1 MASLRTGIPK
11 RHLPPRRR
19 VLPCVQIVQLVGN
32 NNAATVAA
40 IFNVFDEGGVDERI
54 VRAPSVSLP
63 WRNLR
68 TLAFPFAMCPVDVW
82 CAALAECPLIEN
94 CMVTV
99 SPPAGRLPGSAIRL
113 GYLES
118 LRLTTHNGAGD
129 VFLSSLVAPR
139 LKHCGLQGNIAMTA
153 LLNFQKRS
161 EFNLECLAM
170 LLRLPTNDICP
181 LLHGLPT
188 LQSLAL
194 MVASTEHFPD
204 DVWTRIALGELLPSL
219 RSLILTP
226 RVAQMPSLPGGGY
239 RDELGIMQDG
249 QGVKDRITL
258 EVVFVDVSPNDVS
271 ALKEGLGP
279 AGEVQCIG

>member
-19 VLPCVQIVQLVGN
+19 VLPCVQIVELVGN

-40 IFNVFDEGGVDERI
+40 IFNVIDEGGLDERI
-54 VRAPSVSLP
+54 VRAPK
-63 WRNLR
+63 
-68 TLAFPFAMCPVDVW
+68 
-82 CAALAECPLIEN
+82 
-94 CMVTV
+94 
-99 SPPAGRLPGSAIRL
+99 IRL

-118 LRLTTHNGAGD
+118 LRLTTLNGAGD

-153 LLNFQKRS
+153 LLIFQKRS
-161 EFNLECLAM
+161 EFSLECLAM
-170 LLRLPTNDICP
+170 LLRLPTNDIYP
-181 LLHGLPT
+181 LLHGLHT

-204 DVWTRIALGELLPSL
+204 DVWTRIAMGELLPSL

-226 RVAQMPSLPGGGY
+226 RVAQMPSLVAAI
-239 RDELGIMQDG
+239 RMNWELSETD
-249 QGVKDRITL
+249 KDRIAL
-258 EVVFVDVSPNDVS
+258 EVVFMDVSPNDVS

-279 AGEVQCIG
+279 LEKYSVSVRSVEFWDL